1 MIYASFRS
9 VALKMLLDLT
19 DTCTISSCIGISDVV
34 FSQQIQ
40 YSKELDNVYMC
51 SIETLKIM

>member
-19 DTCTISSCIGISDVV
+19 DTCTIPSCIGISDVV

-40 YSKELDNVYMC
+40 YSKELVYMC